1 MSTFPLSLPHLE
13 ELDQTFYT
21 FSILHPLAWPLFG
34 LFISPNQ
41 WQTLL
46 DVSHCIAIYEVQM
59 KLFALVKSM
68 HTALWRQTSRSRSE
82 PQWFFITALS
92 PRYFCE
98 LMNEWKQYVGPTLFA
113 IWHALLR
120 LLLSKIPITPRAVVS
135 RQSLQCDGLL
145 RSEESCQIN
154 HDVFVN

>member
-21 FSILHPLAWPLFG
+21 FSMLHPLAWPLFG

-41 WQTLL
+41 RQILF

-82 PQWFFITALS
+82 PQWIFITALS

-120 LLLSKIPITPRAVVS
+120 LLLSNTKHADERSFPVNHFNVV
-135 RQSLQCDGLL
+135 
-145 RSEESCQIN
+145 
-154 HDVFVN
+154 VFWGQKKVTKLILTYL

>member
-21 FSILHPLAWPLFG
+21 FSMLHPLAWPLFG

-41 WQTLL
+41 RQILF
-46 DVSHCIAIYEVQM
+46 DVSRCIAIYEVQM

-98 LMNEWKQYVGPTLFA
+98 LRKEWKQYVGQHSQSGMHCFVCFFRRYQSRRERSFPVNHFN
-113 IWHALLR
+113 
-120 LLLSKIPITPRAVVS
+120 VV
-135 RQSLQCDGLL
+135 
-145 RSEESCQIN
+145 
-154 HDVFVN
+154 VFRGQKKVAKLILTYL